1 MHDSKCSKTNI
12 EKTLCRSYRTKLT
25 ASSRESHCC
34 LVNFYSA
41 LISIVFVISEAPDT
55 GAQTKGFAG
64 PLAYGGFAAPYAY
77 GGLAHPGFYGH
88 GFHGAY
94 WG

>member
-1 MHDSKCSKTNI
+1 M
-12 EKTLCRSYRTKLT
+12 
-25 ASSRESHCC
+25 
-34 LVNFYSA
+34 
-41 LISIVFVISEAPDT
+41 FVISEAPDT

-64 PLAYGGFAAPYAY
+64 PLAYGGFAAPYAF

-94 WG
+94 WGWSAQATSLLLFENKSGWRMIKIPYLLVSAYAVTN